1 MSSLK
6 ESIQRSL
13 AIQEGQKRLS
23 DEKVLQ
29 EDAFHKMLVGKG
41 FKRKG
46 SEKGSGFD
54 VSHHYQHPDTGM
66 TVKLNSIGARSAAHA
81 LKNHGRTDFSFKD
94 SPSVSLSWP
103 GGWSQSYSVDHPDD
117 LAKHIDQKSSEMARD
132 SKKLRFKPKS

>member
-13 AIQEGQKRLS
+13 AIQEGQKS
-23 DEKVLQ
+23 LQ
-29 EDAFHKMLVGKG
+29 EDAFHKMLLSKG

-46 SEKGSGFD
+46 SEKSGTD
-54 VSHHYQHPDTGM
+54 AIHHYTHPESGM
-66 TVKLNSIGARSAAHA
+66 EVKLRTNAPFIGWQVKSYKSAPF
-81 LKNHGRTDFSFKD
+81 GKD
-94 SPSVSLSWP
+94 APSVSVSWP

-117 LAKHIDQKSSEMARD
+117 LAKHIDQKSAEMARD